1 MQNQLVNFT
10 DFVLNTLFLITYGLR
25 IRYTI
30 YNEFLMAPKHSFVKQ
45 RHYRYIK
52 NPVKRMPDFLLNH
65 LIVRNDLVNTV

>member
-10 DFVLNTLFLITYGLR
+10 DFVLNTLFLISYGLR

-45 RHYRYIK
+45 RHYRYI
-52 NPVKRMPDFLLNH
+52 
-65 LIVRNDLVNTV
+65 